1 MTETAYL
8 FSAAGMISL
17 FTLIVMEIVLGID
30 NIIFISILAD
40 KLPKNLQK
48 KARRIGLSMA
58 LIIRIMLLFSL
69 SWIIGLKETLPL
81 PFGLEFSGKDII
93 LLAGG
98 LFLLAKSTTEKR
110 NAEAIALKVKGVKS
124 VKNDLLIRP

>member
-1 MTETAYL
+1 MMTETAYL

-48 KARRIGLSMA
+48 KARRIGLFMA

-81 PFGLEFSGKDII
+81 PFGLEF
-93 LLAGG
+93 
-98 LFLLAKSTTEKR
+98 
-110 NAEAIALKVKGVKS
+110 
-124 VKNDLLIRP
+124 